1 MNTETAEMKK
11 YNVIA
16 KDYVD
21 LSANNGSSYDLYLA
35 ACKVQ
40 KFLESLPSKTPMY
53 GSGDKWMTAG
63 DLLEYNK
70 SRIESHSRKA
80 FSNTSKGGR

>member
-1 MNTETAEMKK
+1 MNTETEEMKN
-11 YNVIA
+11 YNEIA
-16 KDYVD
+16 KDYAN

-35 ACKVQ
+35 ACKV
-40 KFLESLPSKTPMY
+40 KKYLESLPSKTPMY

-80 FSNTSKGGR
+80 FSNSSSGGR

>member
-1 MNTETAEMKK
+1 MNTETEEMKN
-11 YNVIA
+11 YNETA
-16 KDYVD
+16 KDYTN

-40 KFLESLPSKTPMY
+40 KYLESLPSKTPMY

-80 FSNTSKGGR
+80 FSNSSSGGR

>member
-11 YNVIA
+11 YNEIA
-16 KDYVD
+16 KEYAA
-21 LSANNGSSYDLYLA
+21 LSENNGSSYDLYLA

-53 GSGDKWMTAG
+53 GSGDKWITAG

-70 SRIESHSRKA
+70 SRIKLHSRKA
-80 FSNTSKGGR
+80 FSNTSSCGR

>member
-1 MNTETAEMKK
+1 MNTETEEMKN
-11 YNVIA
+11 YNEIA
-16 KDYVD
+16 KDYAN
-21 LSANNGSSYDLYLA
+21 LSANNGSSYYLYLA

-40 KFLESLPSKTPMY
+40 KYLESLPSKTPMY

-80 FSNTSKGGR
+80 FSNSSSGGR

>member
-11 YNVIA
+11 YNEIA
-16 KDYVD
+16 KEYAA

-70 SRIESHSRKA
+70 SRIDSHSRKA

>member
-1 MNTETAEMKK
+1 MNTETEEMKN
-11 YNVIA
+11 YNEIA
-16 KDYVD
+16 KDYTN
-21 LSANNGSSYDLYLA
+21 LSANNGSSYDLHLA

-40 KFLESLPSKTPMY
+40 KYLESLPSKTPMY

-70 SRIESHSRKA
+70 SRIESHTRKA
-80 FSNTSKGGR
+80 FSNSSSGGR

>member
-11 YNVIA
+11 YNEVA
-16 KDYVD
+16 KDYID
-21 LSANNGSSYDLYLA
+21 LSANDGSSYDLYLA
-35 ACKVQ
+35 ACKIQ
-40 KFLESLPSKTPMY
+40 IFLESLPSKTPMY

-80 FSNTSKGGR
+80 FSNTPKGGR